1 MRVRS
6 MAAAAL
12 VAAALALSACGAG
25 GSGGGS
31 SPTPPP
37 SPSPSG
43 NFNSTFAALSGQFA
57 HGSQVI
63 GGALITAK
71 AMTDAQLE
79 TAFKTLASKW
89 QIVLSKLETL
99 TPPAAVQQ
107 EFNTLKDAATRV
119 EADLNAIASAAQ
131 NHDASAAKQ
140 ASTTLVNDIQA
151 AKSAAQSIDQK
162 LGTS

>member
-6 MAAAAL
+6 VAAAAL
-12 VAAALALSACGAG
+12 IAAALALSACGGG

-31 SPTPPP
+31 SPTSPP
-37 SPSPSG
+37 SESPAG
-43 NFNSTFAALSGQFA
+43 NFNSSFAAVSGQFQ

-71 AMTDAQLE
+71 AMTDAQVE
-79 TAFKTLASKW
+79 TAFKTLASRW
-89 QIVLSKLETL
+89 QIALSKLETL
-99 TPPAAVQQ
+99 TPPAAAQ
-107 EFNTLKDAATRV
+107 EDFNTLKDAATRV
-119 EADLNAIASAAQ
+119 EADLNAIVSAAQ

-151 AKSAAQSIDQK
+151 AKTAAQSIDQK